1 MINPSIMKFKLI
13 DKLLQTFGY
22 AIINKNQNKAVN
34 ILSDHWNYFLGHIIL
49 YYIPLIVYFIIL
61 DYIPLII
68 EATNYI
74 AEEVTF
80 YFKSKNSLASSYD
93 SVKIWI
99 YADL

>member
-68 EATNYI
+68 EATILQKLHFILNPRTVSQVHMI
-74 AEEVTF
+74 
-80 YFKSKNSLASSYD
+80 K
-93 SVKIWI
+93 
-99 YADL
+99 